1 MIAAEQTFDGTWP
14 YPARF
19 TEAAGFRQHYV
30 DEGPERPDHTIVMLH
45 GEPTWGYEW
54 RHLIGPL
61 VTSPSGA
68 RSRPHGLRQERDA
81 RGSDV
86 RRKRAHLESLL
97 VDTLDLTDITLVVS
111 VLSDQLE
118 TLLGRPPRTLRWALQ
133 NNTNLRQL
141 TSPPSH

>member
-61 VTSPSGA
+61 SRHHRVLVPDHMGFGKSETPEDRTYDASEHISNRCSST
-68 RSRPHGLRQERDA
+68 RSISRI
-81 RGSDV
+81 S
-86 RRKRAHLESLL
+86 
-97 VDTLDLTDITLVVS
+97 TLVVR

-141 TSPPSH
+141 TSAPSH